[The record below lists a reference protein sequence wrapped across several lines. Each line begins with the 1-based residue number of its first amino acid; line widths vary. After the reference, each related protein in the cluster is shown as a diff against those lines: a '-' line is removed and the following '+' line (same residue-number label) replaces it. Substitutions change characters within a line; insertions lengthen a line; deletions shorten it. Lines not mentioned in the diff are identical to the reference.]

1 MSQPVPRY
9 LLIVNGKS
17 SGELALHN
25 AVYQQRKAGMDLTV
39 RVTWEE
45 GDATVFTRQAGQ
57 EGFTHVIAGG
67 GDGTVNEVVNGLM
80 GLPRDQ
86 RPVMGVVP
94 LGSANDFARSIGLP
108 LAPQQALEAVCQF
121 DPQAID
127 VVLIKATQSKALLV
141 AQNEDTQGPASQR
154 HVSQCYVNQC
164 YVNQYYVNM
173 LTGGFGAEVTSST
186 PKRLKRLLGGGAYSI
201 MGAVKAWR
209 HRSYQGTLNWGAG
222 EVEASLLLLGL
233 GNGRQSG
240 GGQLLA
246 PKARLNDGYLDVL
259 MVRDFSSM
267 TKLPQLME
275 ELKSFP
281 AEGEFVSYFAT
292 RKITV
297 TSYPKEACWPLT
309 LDGEARHFEA
319 FSAEVEPLALSVAM
333 RADSA
338 LLAP

>member
-1 MSQPVPRY
+1 MSQPAPRY

-17 SGELALHN
+17 SGELALRN

-45 GDATVFTRQAGQ
+45 GDATVFTHQAGQ

-80 GLPRDQ
+80 RLPREQ

-108 LAPQQALEAVCQF
+108 LAPQQALEAVCEY

-127 VVLIKATQSKALLV
+127 VVLINATQSKAHFT
-141 AQNEDTQGPASQR
+141 AQNEGTQGS
-154 HVSQCYVNQC
+154 VNQR

-201 MGAVKAWR
+201 MGAAKAWR

-222 EVEASLLLLGL
+222 EVETSLLLLGL

-246 PKARLNDGYLDVL
+246 PRARLNDGYLDVL

-267 TKLPQLME
+267 AKLPRLME

-297 TSYPKEACWPLT
+297 TSQPMEACWPLT

>member
-1 MSQPVPRY
+1 MSQPAPRY

-17 SGELALHN
+17 SGELALRN

-45 GDATVFTRQAGQ
+45 GDATVFTHQAGQ

-80 GLPRDQ
+80 RLPKEQ

-108 LAPQQALEAVCQF
+108 LAPQQALEAVCEY

-127 VVLIKATQSKALLV
+127 VVLINATQSKAHIT
-141 AQNEDTQGPASQR
+141 AQNEGTQGSVNQR
-154 HVSQCYVNQC
+154 YVNQH

-201 MGAVKAWR
+201 MGAAKAWR

-222 EVEASLLLLGL
+222 EVETSLLLLGL

-246 PKARLNDGYLDVL
+246 PRARLNDGYLDVL

-267 TKLPQLME
+267 AKLPRLME

-297 TSYPKEACWPLT
+297 TSQPMEACWPLT

>member
-1 MSQPVPRY
+1 LSQPAPRY

-17 SGELALHN
+17 SGEFALRN

-45 GDATVFTRQAGQ
+45 GDATVFTHQAGQ

-80 GLPRDQ
+80 RLPRGQ

-108 LAPQQALEAVCQF
+108 LAPQQALKAVCEL

-127 VVLIKATQSKALLV
+127 VVLINATQTNAPFVTCK
-141 AQNEDTQGPASQR
+141 EGTRDTLNR
-154 HVSQCYVNQC
+154 CHVS
-164 YVNQYYVNM
+164 QYYVNM

-201 MGAVKAWR
+201 IGAAKAWR
-209 HRSYQGTLNWGAG
+209 HRSYHGSLDWGAG
-222 EVEASLLLLGL
+222 KVEASLLLLGL

-246 PKARLNDGYLDVL
+246 PRARLNDGYLDVL
-259 MVRDFSSM
+259 MVRDFNSM
-267 TKLPQLME
+267 AKLPRLME

-297 TSYPKEACWPLT
+297 TSQPMEACWPLT
-309 LDGEARHFEA
+309 LDGEIRHFEA

-333 RADSA
+333 HADSA